1 MCLSVFLL
9 VRCKKW
15 PTSDMFWTWLCHL
28 INAPKLFNRMSSS
41 QQILLPMLV
50 NVIPR
55 LNPPTQLITH
65 KLLFAANCW
74 LSAKNLHSF
83 CNLKKIYNEHQQ
95 EVLTEW
101 PPEYFQKSYKAIHVY
116 RSQELISFSSH
127 STSTQALRTF
137 VREMNLSC
145 CWSCFLEMI
154 NKTESDLKDVSL
166 LQGTLM
172 TKSGC

>member
-1 MCLSVFLL
+1 MRPNYLTEWAPLSRSRFPCLLMSFRVSTHQHNSL
-9 VRCKKW
+9 
-15 PTSDMFWTWLCHL
+15 PTNCFS
-28 INAPKLFNRMSSS
+28 
-41 QQILLPMLV
+41 
-50 NVIPR
+50 
-55 LNPPTQLITH
+55 PPI
-65 KLLFAANCW
+65 AGW
-74 LSAKNLHSF
+74 VHSF

-116 RSQELISFSSH
+116 RGQELISFSSH